1 MTSAPV
7 RDPLT
12 DQGALSAP
20 SYPRGIGPH

>member
-1 MTSAPV
+1 MTSATV